1 MARRDIGTDDPR
13 VRVRPGKGSRP
24 RTKRRPDYSDRP
36 VGQVMAVDR
45 GRYRVILDGE
55 EITAVKARE
64 LGRGAVVVGDR
75 VRLTGDL
82 SGRKD
87 TLARIV
93 TVEPRRSQVRRSAED
108 SDAKGQEKT
117 MVANADYLVIVVAL
131 TNPPPRPGFID
142 RCLVAAF
149 DGHLQPIVC
158 ITKADLGSGS
168 EILALTRALD
178 VTTIVTSA
186 DPDDPHASGV
196 EQLRSVIGGHV
207 SVLIGHSGVGKST
220 LINALIPQ
228 AQRETGHVNAV
239 TGRGRHTSTSVVAL
253 PLPGGGWAIDTPGVR
268 GFGLAHVEADNIITA
283 FPDLEQAC
291 EQCPRGCTHAA
302 SESECGLDLW
312 VEAAHVSHT
321 GERGS
326 TTVAATSEADI
337 AAHQTVLDGEY
348 ERRRQRVDSVRRLL
362 ESVREAQAP
371 QWQQTNRST
380 Y

>member
-24 RTKRRPDYSDRP
+24 RTKRRPDYSQHP
-36 VGQVMAVDR
+36 AGQVMAVDR
-45 GRYRVILDGE
+45 GRYRVIYEGRQLQ
-55 EITAVKARE
+55 AVKARE

-93 TVEPRRSQVRRSAED
+93 RVEQRRSQVRRSAED
-108 SDAKGQEKT
+108 SDTKGQEKT

-149 DGHLQPIVC
+149 DGGMKPIVC
-158 ITKADLGSGS
+158 ITKADLGSS
-168 EILALTRALD
+168 EQILQLAHALD
-178 VTTIVTSA
+178 VTTIVTSI
-186 DPDDPHASGV
+186 DPDNPHSDGV
-196 EQLRSVIGGHV
+196 EQLRTYLSDHV

-228 AQRETGHVNAV
+228 AHRETGHVNEV

-253 PLPGGGWAIDTPGVR
+253 PLPDGGWVIDTPGVR
-268 GFGLAHVEADNIITA
+268 GFGLAHVQVDHIIEA
-283 FPDLEQAC
+283 FPDLENAT
-291 EQCPRGCTHAA
+291 ELCPRGCDHSAEA
-302 SESECGLDLW
+302 PECGWDQW
-312 VEAAHVSHT
+312 VEEAT
-321 GERGS
+321 DPQERDYRAGK
-326 TTVAATSEADI
+326 VN
-337 AAHQTVLDGEY
+337 
-348 ERRRQRVDSVRRLL
+348 SVRRLL
-362 ESVREAQAP
+362 LSVVNAQTP
-371 QWQQTNRST
+371 QWMQ
-380 Y
+380 